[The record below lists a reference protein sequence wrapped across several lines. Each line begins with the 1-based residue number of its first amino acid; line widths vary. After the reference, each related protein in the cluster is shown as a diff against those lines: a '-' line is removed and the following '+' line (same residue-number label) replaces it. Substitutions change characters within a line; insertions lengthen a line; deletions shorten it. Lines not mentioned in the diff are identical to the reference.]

1 MKSYALIAALA
12 GAGLMAAS
20 AASAAS
26 PAGNV
31 GKGRALFD
39 QQCSLCHS
47 ALAGQEGAAPSLNGV
62 VGRKAGSDP
71 HFPGYTAAL
80 KASGL
85 TWSEEALEHF
95 LANPSAMVRGTAM
108 PISIPSE
115 TDRHDVIAY
124 LASLKHGR

>member
-1 MKSYALIAALA
+1 MKSHVLIAALA
-12 GAGLMAAS
+12 AAGLTAVAGAS
-20 AASAAS
+20 IAS

-31 GKGRALFD
+31 AKGRALFD

-71 HFPGYTAAL
+71 HFPSYTHAL

-85 TWSEEALEHF
+85 TWTEETLEHF
-95 LANPSAMVRGTAM
+95 LVNPQAMVKGTAM
-108 PISIPSE
+108 PISVPSA

-124 LASLKHGR
+124 LASLKPGR